1 MNLTLFIR
9 KVSLLC
15 FSFLFISSTSWS
27 QSNNYQKNSNNL
39 KLTQLSGF
47 SDDGRIKLL
56 LLNLL
61 PTGMTETAAVE
72 IGKALQLNIYNTN
85 HFTVVGPDEWN
96 AGIRDQDPTLAD
108 CHDIACG
115 TMIGKLFHADKVLVG
130 NLNSEIILNENSE
143 EESSFV
149 LSVRM
154 VDTRTNITDFVDE
167 VQFTDLQIHDEL
179 FRLAERIS
187 DNTLLVGNVMN
198 SKPSGITINLGRAQG
213 IKTGQQIVILR
224 RLSPKSTELANTQE
238 SYYENIALGEVVQVS
253 DLSAK
258 AVIVQKISLVS
269 QGNQVKTYIDKEKLI
284 HLITQ
289 TRKELD
295 TQKRLKPKNRVILLE
310 PKVGKVS
317 TDYSKW
323 SLRYRQTKVL
333 HDRWLFSTAGAG
345 GATILF
351 LSGIIKMS
359 GALNV
364 LPWIAGAGTI
374 YTGIRYLH
382 YRDLMDELSTKGRSK
397 GFISSSFNIQHS
409 GWQLNPVSKGFKL
422 NWVKRF

>member
-1 MNLTLFIR
+1 M
-9 KVSLLC
+9 
-15 FSFLFISSTSWS
+15 
-27 QSNNYQKNSNNL
+27 

-179 FRLAERIS
+179 FR
-187 DNTLLVGNVMN
+187 
-198 SKPSGITINLGRAQG
+198 
-213 IKTGQQIVILR
+213 
-224 RLSPKSTELANTQE
+224 
-238 SYYENIALGEVVQVS
+238 
-253 DLSAK
+253 
-258 AVIVQKISLVS
+258 
-269 QGNQVKTYIDKEKLI
+269 
-284 HLITQ
+284 
-289 TRKELD
+289 
-295 TQKRLKPKNRVILLE
+295 
-310 PKVGKVS
+310 
-317 TDYSKW
+317 
-323 SLRYRQTKVL
+323 
-333 HDRWLFSTAGAG
+333 
-345 GATILF
+345 
-351 LSGIIKMS
+351 
-359 GALNV
+359 
-364 LPWIAGAGTI
+364 
-374 YTGIRYLH
+374 
-382 YRDLMDELSTKGRSK
+382 
-397 GFISSSFNIQHS
+397 
-409 GWQLNPVSKGFKL
+409 
-422 NWVKRF
+422 